1 MSEESSES
9 TEGIEASEPVETS
22 AVINLVQ
29 QEYPSAILST
39 HRHRGDET
47 IVLKREFIQPVCR
60 LLRDHPDCRFEMFV
74 DLTAVDYLLVETDL
88 QQTERFEVIYH
99 LRSLSK
105 DHRIRLKC
113 PVPEDDCQIPS
124 IHMLWHAVNWYER
137 ECYDMYGIHFE

>member
-1 MSEESSES
+1 MPEESSEN
-9 TEGIEASEPVETS
+9 TESIEVSEPVETS
-22 AVINLVQ
+22 VVINLVQ
-29 QEYPSAILST
+29 QEYPAAILST

-60 LLRDHPDCRFEMFV
+60 LLRNHPDCQFEMMV
-74 DLTAVDYLLVETDL
+74 DLTAVDYLLLETNL
-88 QQTERFEVIYH
+88 QQTARFEVVYH

-124 IHMLWHAVNWYER
+124 IHMLWDAVN
-137 ECYDMYGIHFE
+137 